1 MSMGRRPRDLSE
13 QKFGLLTAMYSTE
26 RRDHRGSVYWHCV
39 CECGNEIDV
48 SAGALM
54 DGKSISFQKEEGAFV
69 GLDVTIKFKYVI
81 VVIICAVAIMGGTSY
96 YSSVYPEQKVTDV
109 QDTVTQNEMQ
119 SPVDDEGFVF
129 AKSSSEVL
137 SEEMV
142 LALSNDETVGFQR
155 LLRMSINE
163 IYARHGQMFN
173 AGEVN
178 DIHYQKYNWYR
189 ETNKHV
195 VEWDEFNDIEKA
207 NLRFL
212 ISIEEEYGYR

>member
-129 AKSSSEVL
+129 AKSSSEML

-142 LALSNDETVGFQR
+142 LALSDDRTVGFQR

-163 IYARHGQMFN
+163 IYARHGQLFN
-173 AGEVN
+173 DGEVK

>member
-129 AKSSSEVL
+129 AKSSSEML

-142 LALSNDETVGFQR
+142 LALSDDRTVGFQR
-155 LLRMSINE
+155 LLRLSINE
-163 IYARHGQMFN
+163 IYARHGQLIN
-173 AGEVN
+173 DGEVN

>member
-1 MSMGRRPRDLSE
+1 MISSERYSVGSEDGR
-13 QKFGLLTAMYSTE
+13 
-26 RRDHRGSVYWHCV
+26 
-39 CECGNEIDV
+39 
-48 SAGALM
+48 
-54 DGKSISFQKEEGAFV
+54 SISFQKEEGAFV

-96 YSSVYPEQKVTDV
+96 YSSVYPEQNVAEV

-119 SPVDDEGFVF
+119 SPVD
-129 AKSSSEVL
+129 EVL

>member
-1 MSMGRRPRDLSE
+1 MSMGRRPRDLSG

-129 AKSSSEVL
+129 AKSSSEML

>member
-1 MSMGRRPRDLSE
+1 MSMGRSPRDLSE

-129 AKSSSEVL
+129 AKSSSEML

-142 LALSNDETVGFQR
+142 LALSDDRTVGFQR

-163 IYARHGQMFN
+163 IYARHGQLFN
-173 AGEVN
+173 DGEVN

>member
-96 YSSVYPEQKVTDV
+96 YSSVYPEQNVAEV

>member
-1 MSMGRRPRDLSE
+1 MSMGRRPRDLSG

-142 LALSNDETVGFQR
+142 LALSDDRTVGFQR

-163 IYARHGQMFN
+163 IYARHGQLFN
-173 AGEVN
+173 DGEVN

>member
-26 RRDHRGSVYWHCV
+26 RRDHRGSVSWHCV

-129 AKSSSEVL
+129 AKSSSEML

-142 LALSNDETVGFQR
+142 LALSDDRTVGFQR

-163 IYARHGQMFN
+163 IYARHGQLFN
-173 AGEVN
+173 DGEVN

>member
-129 AKSSSEVL
+129 AKSSSEML

-142 LALSNDETVGFQR
+142 LALSDDRTVGFQR

-163 IYARHGQMFN
+163 IYARHGQLFN
-173 AGEVN
+173 DGELN

>member
-1 MSMGRRPRDLSE
+1 MSMGRGAQRSKWTEVWTTYL
-13 QKFGLLTAMYSTE
+13 MYSTE

-119 SPVDDEGFVF
+119 SPVE
-129 AKSSSEVL
+129 KSKL
-137 SEEMV
+137 T
-142 LALSNDETVGFQR
+142 L
-155 LLRMSINE
+155 
-163 IYARHGQMFN
+163 
-173 AGEVN
+173 
-178 DIHYQKYNWYR
+178 QK
-189 ETNKHV
+189 
-195 VEWDEFNDIEKA
+195 
-207 NLRFL
+207 
-212 ISIEEEYGYR
+212 

>member
-142 LALSNDETVGFQR
+142 LALSDDRTVGFQR

-163 IYARHGQMFN
+163 IYARHGQLFN
-173 AGEVN
+173 DGEVN

>member
-129 AKSSSEVL
+129 AKSSSEML

-142 LALSNDETVGFQR
+142 LALSDDRTVGFQR

-163 IYARHGQMFN
+163 IYARHGLKFTKK
-173 AGEVN
+173 VN
-178 DIHYQKYNWYR
+178 KEI
-189 ETNKHV
+189 
-195 VEWDEFNDIEKA
+195 
-207 NLRFL
+207 
-212 ISIEEEYGYR
+212 

>member
-129 AKSSSEVL
+129 AKSSSEML

-142 LALSNDETVGFQR
+142 LALSDDRTVGFQR

>member
-1 MSMGRRPRDLSE
+1 MSMGRRPRDLSG

-54 DGKSISFQKEEGAFV
+54 DGKSNSFQKEEGAFV

-96 YSSVYPEQKVTDV
+96 YSSVYLEQKVTDV

-129 AKSSSEVL
+129 AKSSSEML

-142 LALSNDETVGFQR
+142 LALSDDRTVGFQR

-163 IYARHGQMFN
+163 IY
-173 AGEVN
+173 
-178 DIHYQKYNWYR
+178 ILYNYAVKDQ
-189 ETNKHV
+189 EGLLSLLAQYDYPNIK
-195 VEWDEFNDIEKA
+195 EDM
-207 NLRFL
+207 
-212 ISIEEEYGYR
+212 G